1 MSGTVTDGERL
12 ARSALTRVIEPGDQ
26 LLGEQLARLG
36 ATEVWRAL
44 ERDERLPEVPPPR
57 WAGLRLRAERVVPG
71 RDLEES
77 AGCGGRLVCPGDHE
91 WPGQLD
97 DLGAARPVGLWVR
110 GACSLRFVA
119 LRSVSLVGARACTD
133 YGTHMAGEL
142 AATLAERGWTVVSG
156 GAYGVDGAAHRGALA
171 VGGPTVA
178 VLACGLDVAY
188 PAGHRQLLERVA
200 EGGLLVSELPPGERP
215 TRGRFVQRNRVI
227 AALSRGT
234 VVVEAALR
242 SGSLITAR
250 RAARLGRHL
259 MAVPGPVTSGL
270 SAGTHRL
277 IRQEAT
283 LVGSAGE
290 VIELV
295 GAMGE
300 VADGERGPAVPRDLL
315 GEAAGQVL
323 DALPVARAVTV
334 PEIARGACMSSEAAL
349 ARLLE
354 LGSLGFVEHVGDRW
368 QLRRPAVRH
377 ALPAAP
383 RPEAGA

>member
-1 MSGTVTDGERL
+1 MSGSVSHEERL
-12 ARSALTRVIEPGDQ
+12 ARAALTGVIEPGDE
-26 LLGEQLARLG
+26 LMGRQLARLG
-36 ATEVWRAL
+36 AERVWRAL
-44 ERDERLPEVPPPR
+44 ERDEPLPEVSAGR
-57 WAGLRLRAERVVPG
+57 WAGLRLRAERATPG
-71 RDLEES
+71 PDLEEM
-77 AGCGGRLVCPGDHE
+77 ARCGGRLVCPGDWE

-97 DLGAARPVGLWVR
+97 DLGETRPVALWAR
-110 GACSLRFVA
+110 GGCSLRFVA

-133 YGTHMAGEL
+133 YGGHMAAEL
-142 AATLAERGWTVVSG
+142 GAALAERGWTVISG
-156 GAYGVDGAAHRGALA
+156 AAYGIDGAAHRGALA
-171 VGGPTVA
+171 VAGPTVA

-188 PAGHRQLLERVA
+188 PAGHRELLSRIA
-200 EGGLLVSELPPGERP
+200 ESGLLVSELPPGERP

-250 RAARLGRHL
+250 RAAGLGRHL

-270 SAGTHRL
+270 SAGAHRL

-283 LVGSAGE
+283 LVGGADE

-295 GAMGE
+295 GDMGE
-300 VADGERGPAVPRDLL
+300 VADTEAGPVVPRDLL
-315 GEAAGQVL
+315 GETAGRVL
-323 DALPVARAVTV
+323 DALPASGAVTV
-334 PEIARGACMSSEAAL
+334 AEVARGACMAADTAL

-368 QLRRPAVRH
+368 QLRHCHGRH
-377 ALPAAP
+377 ALPSVSHVG
-383 RPEAGA
+383 AGA

>member
-1 MSGTVTDGERL
+1 MSGTVSDEERL
-12 ARSALTRVIEPGDQ
+12 ARSALTRVIEPGDHLMGRQ
-26 LLGEQLARLG
+26 VARLG
-36 ATEVWRAL
+36 AAGVWRAL
-44 ERDERLPEVPPPR
+44 EGDERLPEVPPAR

-77 AGCGGRLVCPGDHE
+77 ARCGARLVCPGDRE

-97 DLGAARPVGLWVR
+97 DLGETRPVGLWVR

-119 LRSVSLVGARACTD
+119 LRSVALVGARACTD
-133 YGTHMAGEL
+133 YGLHMAGEL
-142 AATLAERGWTVVSG
+142 GATLAERGWTVVSG

-188 PAGHRQLLERVA
+188 PAGHRELLERVA

-234 VVVEAALR
+234 VVVEAASR

-300 VADGERGPAVPRDLL
+300 VADEERGPAVPRDLL
-315 GEAAGQVL
+315 SEAARQVL

-334 PEIARGACMSSEAAL
+334 PEVARGACMSGEAVL

-377 ALPAAP
+377 TLPAAP
-383 RPEAGA
+383 PPEAGA